1 MKKIVT
7 SFVASLALVSAL
19 NAAEIYATVD
29 GENITKQDI
38 EMIIQ
43 DPRVDLNKIP
53 AEARTQVIDQA
64 INKKLLAKKALK
76 DGIEKDPQY
85 AEAMSKIKEDLAF
98 QVWQKNEVDK
108 LKFTDQDKK
117 DFFEKNKDKFVMPE
131 ILESRHILVKTEAEA
146 KAIIIELDKSAKKED
161 KFAELA
167 KTKSADATAQNGGYL
182 GKVPADK
189 LVPEFTAA
197 AKALAKN
204 TYSKTPVKTEFGYH
218 IIFLKDKTAPKAL
231 TYAEVEPKIS
241 QILIGNAFSKKIKEL
256 TDELKKDAKIV
267 IK

>member
-1 MKKIVT
+1 MKRIVT
-7 SFVASLALVSAL
+7 SIVASLVLMTTL
-19 NAAEIYATVD
+19 NAEDYGSVD
-29 GENITKQDI
+29 GDAITKRDI
-38 EMIIQ
+38 ATIIQ
-43 DPRVDLNKIP
+43 NPQVDFEKLP
-53 AEARTQVIDQA
+53 AETKKQVLDEVV
-64 INKKLLAKKALK
+64 NRKLIAKKVIA

-85 AEAMSKIKEDLAF
+85 VKAISEFKEDLAL

-231 TYAEVEPKIS
+231 TYTEVEPKIS

-256 TDELKKDAKIV
+256 
-267 IK
+267 

>member
-1 MKKIVT
+1 MKRIVT
-7 SFVASLALVSAL
+7 SLVASIVLVTVL
-19 NAAEIYATVD
+19 NANDYGSVD
-29 GENITKQDI
+29 GDAITKQDI
-38 EMIIQ
+38 AMVLQ
-43 DPRVDLNKIP
+43 DPRIDFDKLPDPSKK
-53 AEARTQVIDQA
+53 QVIEQ
-64 INKKLLAKKALK
+64 IVNKKLIAKNAIKN
-76 DGIEKDPQY
+76 GIEKDPQY
-85 AEAMSKIKEDLAF
+85 VEAMSGIKEDLAL

>member
-1 MKKIVT
+1 MKDVFMKLRIKL
-7 SFVASLALVSAL
+7 FVCFLHLKFFCF
-19 NAAEIYATVD
+19 E
-29 GENITKQDI
+29 ITKPFRIAISCI
-38 EMIIQ
+38 E
-43 DPRVDLNKIP
+43 RYLVLWKIDKESENGWERHVKIRELDEKDELEIKLQSAETAK
-53 AEARTQVIDQA
+53 AEAET
-64 INKKLLAKKALK
+64 AKANAETAKV
-76 DGIEKDPQY
+76 E
-85 AEAMSKIKEDLAF
+85 AEAKLA
-98 QVWQKNEVDK
+98 DA
-108 LKFTDQDKK
+108 
-117 DFFEKNKDKFVMPE
+117 EKA
-131 ILESRHILVKTEAEA
+131 KTEAEA

>member
-7 SFVASLALVSAL
+7 SMVASLVLMTAL
-19 NAAEIYATVD
+19 NANDYGSVD
-29 GENITKQDI
+29 GDNITKQDI
-38 EMIIQ
+38 AVVLQ
-43 DPRVDLNKIP
+43 DPRIEFDKLP
-53 AEARTQVIDQA
+53 EATKKQVIEQVVNRKLIAKDA
-64 INKKLLAKKALK
+64 IKN
-76 DGIEKDPQY
+76 GIEKDPQY
-85 AEAMSKIKEDLAF
+85 VEAIAGIKEDLAL

-108 LKFTDQDKK
+108 LKFTEQDKK
-117 DFFEKNKDKFVMPE
+117 DFFEKNKDKFIVPE
-131 ILESRHILVKTEAEA
+131 ILESRHILVKTEVEA
-146 KAIIIELDKSAKKED
+146 KAIIVELDKAAKKED

-189 LVPEFTAA
+189 LVPEFTNA

-204 TYSKTPVKTEFGYH
+204 TYSKTPVKSQFGYH
-218 IIFLKDKTAPKAL
+218 VIFLKDKTAAKTL
-231 TYAEVEPKIS
+231 TYAEVEAKIT
-241 QILIGNAFSKKIKEL
+241 QILIGNAFGKKVKEL

>member
-1 MKKIVT
+1 MKRIVT
-7 SFVASLALVSAL
+7 SLVASIVLVTVL
-19 NAAEIYATVD
+19 NANDYGSVD
-29 GENITKQDI
+29 GDAITKQDI
-38 EMIIQ
+38 AMVLQ
-43 DPRVDLNKIP
+43 DPRIDFDKLPDPSKK
-53 AEARTQVIDQA
+53 QVIEQ
-64 INKKLLAKKALK
+64 IVNKKLIAKNAIKN
-76 DGIEKDPQY
+76 GIEKDPQY
-85 AEAMSKIKEDLAF
+85 VEAMSGIKEDLAL

-204 TYSKTPVKTEFGYH
+204 TYSKTPVKSEFGYH
-218 IIFLKDKTAPKAL
+218 VIFLKDKSEAKAL
-231 TYAEVEPKIS
+231 TYPEVEGKIN
-241 QILIGNAFSKKIKEL
+241 QILIGNAFSKRVKEV

>member
-1 MKKIVT
+1 MKRIVT
-7 SFVASLALVSAL
+7 SIVASLVLMTTL
-19 NAAEIYATVD
+19 NAEDYGSVD
-29 GENITKQDI
+29 GDAITKRDI
-38 EMIIQ
+38 ATIIQ
-43 DPRVDLNKIP
+43 NPQVDFEKLP
-53 AEARTQVIDQA
+53 AETKKQVLDEVV
-64 INKKLLAKKALK
+64 NRKLIAKKVIA

-85 AEAMSKIKEDLAF
+85 VKAISEFKEDLAL

-146 KAIIIELDKSAKKED
+146 KAIIIEQDKSAKKED

>member
-1 MKKIVT
+1 MKKIV
-7 SFVASLALVSAL
+7 SSLVVSVALMSTL
-19 NAAEIYATVD
+19 NASDFYATVN
-29 GENITKQDI
+29 GEEITKKDI
-38 EMIIQ
+38 SMALQ
-43 DPRVDLNKIP
+43 DPRIDFSKLPDAAKK
-53 AEARTQVIDQA
+53 QVIDQVV
-64 INKKLLAKKALK
+64 NKKLIAKNAIKN
-76 DGIEKDPQY
+76 GIEKDPQY
-85 AEAMSKIKEDLAF
+85 VEAMSGIKEDLAL

-117 DFFEKNKDKFVMPE
+117 DFFEKNKEKFVVPE

-146 KAIIIELDKSAKKED
+146 KAIIIELDKAAKKED

-167 KTKSADATAQNGGYL
+167 KTKSTDSTAQNGGYL

-204 TYSKTPVKTEFGYH
+204 TYSKTPVKSEFGYH
-218 IIFLKDKTAPKAL
+218 VIFLKDKTAPKTL

-241 QILIGNAFSKKIKEL
+241 QVLIGNAFSKKVKEL